1 MQILSPLLLLRAAL
15 VYLQIPFLIFGH
27 IVSNLLRIIAPKLT
41 FKLAKKL
48 LIKVEFDSWPNN
60 EEIKD
65 VEDLNFLFSWDIK
78 KWKVQSEV
86 ADVLKPAKLGAV
98 APNPRVVNLSDKK
111 ISSLLSFAKEGRPF
125 VLNFGSCT

>member
-1 MQILSPLLLLRAAL
+1 MQIFSPLLLLRVAL
-15 VYLQIPFLIFGH
+15 VYLKIPLLIFGY

-60 EEIKD
+60 EEIKG

-98 APNPRVVNLSDKK
+98 APNPRVVDLSNNKVT
-111 ISSLLSFAKEGRPF
+111 SLLSFAKKGRPF